1 MNKIRSESTTSSIN
15 GDPLIYLKTILLG
28 DPGVGKTNIINRF
41 ISQQF
46 DSSSNPTLGS
56 TFVEKKIR
64 KGRKVY
70 CLKIWDTTGQEK
82 YRSITKLF
90 IKGAQ
95 IVILVYAID
104 KLETFKN
111 LNIWHEYINEQLS
124 DSNYIL
130 AVVGNKKDLILSEEV
145 PEEEGKKYADEKGA
159 FFKEVSAKCDEQGI
173 VKLFENLLD
182 QLVSRDDS
190 FISNDSSLVKIH
202 KNNEKKKCC

>member
-1 MNKIRSESTTSSIN
+1 M
-15 GDPLIYLKTILLG
+15 
-28 DPGVGKTNIINRF
+28 
-41 ISQQF
+41 
-46 DSSSNPTLGS
+46 
-56 TFVEKKIR
+56 
-64 KGRKVY
+64 
-70 CLKIWDTTGQEK
+70 
-82 YRSITKLF
+82 
-90 IKGAQ
+90 
-95 IVILVYAID
+95 YAID

-111 LNIWHEYINEQLS
+111 LNIWFDYINEQLS

-182 QLVSRDDS
+182 ELVSRDDS

>member
-1 MNKIRSESTTSSIN
+1 MNKIRSDSTTSSIN
-15 GDPLIYLKTILLG
+15 GSPLIYIKTILLG

-46 DSSSNPTLGS
+46 DPSSNPTLGS

-64 KGRKVY
+64 KGSKVY

-82 YRSITKLF
+82 YRAITKLF

-111 LNIWHEYINEQLS
+111 LNIWYDCINEQLS
-124 DSNYIL
+124 DNNYIL

-159 FFKEVSAKCDEQGI
+159 FFKEVSAKCDEKGI
-173 VKLFENLLD
+173 VTLFENLLNE
-182 QLVSRDDS
+182 LVSRDDS
-190 FISNDSSLVKIH
+190 FISNDSLLVKID
-202 KNNEKKKCC
+202 KNDEKKKCC